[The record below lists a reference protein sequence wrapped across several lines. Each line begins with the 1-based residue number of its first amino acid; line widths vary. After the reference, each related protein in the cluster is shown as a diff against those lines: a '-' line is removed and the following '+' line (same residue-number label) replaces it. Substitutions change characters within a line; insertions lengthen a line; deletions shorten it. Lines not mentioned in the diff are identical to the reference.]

1 MTERKLGTSPWLQRR
16 DLGLMPSMVPSKHS
30 ARITRH
36 QQEVMTSKLLLYTLT
51 CIVYSQLFVLTPN
64 VLSKYVL

>member
-1 MTERKLGTSPWLQRR
+1 MTVRNLRISLRLQGR
-16 DLGLMPSMVPSKHS
+16 DLGLMPSVVPSKRS

-51 CIVYSQLFVLTPN
+51 CIVDSQLFVLTPN
-64 VLSKYVL
+64 GLSKYVL